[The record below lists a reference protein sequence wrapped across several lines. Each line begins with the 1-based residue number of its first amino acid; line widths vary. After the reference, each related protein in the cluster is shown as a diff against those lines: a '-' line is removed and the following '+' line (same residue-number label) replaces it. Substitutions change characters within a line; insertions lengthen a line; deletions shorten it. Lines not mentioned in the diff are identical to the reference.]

1 MDLGL
6 DGKVVIVAASSK
18 GLGKACALAF
28 AREGARVALCARD
41 EATLE
46 SAAAEVAEA
55 AGSDDRVLA
64 VPLDIS
70 APDAPAEL
78 VRATVERFGA
88 LHVVVPNAGGPPA
101 GTALQFDDAAYR
113 DALELN
119 LFASLRLAREAVP
132 HMRAAGFGR
141 ICFITS
147 IAVKQPIP
155 LLALSN
161 TARAGLT
168 GFAKSLAWELAPDG
182 ITVNSALPG
191 LHATDR
197 VLHLGSDA
205 SDVPMKRLGDP
216 AEFAAAVVFLC
227 SAPAS
232 YITGVA
238 LQVDGGVSR
247 GLL

>member
-6 DGKVVIVAASSK
+6 RDKVVIVGASSK

-28 AREGARVALCARD
+28 AQEGAKVTICARNED
-41 EATLE
+41 VLAAT
-46 SAAAEVAEA
+46 AKEVADA
-55 AGSDDRVLA
+55 AGGADRVLA
-64 VPLDIS
+64 VPIDI
-70 APDAPAEL
+70 AQPNAPAQL
-78 VRATVERFGA
+78 VRATTEHFGA
-88 LHVVVPNAGGPPA
+88 LHVVVPNAGGPPPGMA
-101 GTALQFDDAAYR
+101 MKFDDAAYR
-113 DALELN
+113 DAIELN
-119 LFASLRLAREAVP
+119 LLASVRLARESVP
-132 HMRAAGFGR
+132 HMRTAGFGR

-155 LLALSN
+155 ALALSN

-168 GFAKSLAWELAPDG
+168 GYAKSLAVELAPEG

-197 VLHLGSDA
+197 VLVSGGDA
-205 SDVPMKRLGDP
+205 SDVPMGRLGDP

-238 LQVDGGVSR
+238 LQVDGGVYR